1 MCLRS
6 SATRGGELR
15 GSAPVKYEHPHSAV
29 ASSDPTAIDV
39 PALASGQPSF
49 KEYDAEVSYM
59 AGRSDF
65 GTPSLSS
72 KWSPSTTG
80 GRDTSA
86 SDPDAATQVV
96 KKFVRDIVKGITLEV
111 LCAGGSA
118 TEIAVVSLD
127 RKLRTM
133 YMQRA
138 GKKDAKRRQIRLE
151 QVIEIAVGSD
161 VREEVELPV
170 DDQCVTLLLDNY
182 QALSFRFPD
191 VEERD
196 TFALCLSMFVDGRRE
211 EVFKQ
216 SHKDQA
222 A

>member
-6 SATRGGELR
+6 SVARGGELR
-15 GSAPVKYEHPHSAV
+15 GAAPVKYEHPHSAV
-29 ASSDPTAIDV
+29 
-39 PALASGQPSF
+39 PSTQRGF
-49 KEYDAEVSYM
+49 EEHVAEV
-59 AGRSDF
+59 GNVTDRSDI
-65 GTPSLSS
+65 GTPSLTSS
-72 KWSPSTTG
+72 WTPAHTPL
-80 GRDTSA
+80 R
-86 SDPDAATQVV
+86 DAAVGPSAGEMPNASCEGDAAQQVV
-96 KKFVRDIVKGITLEV
+96 KKFVRDIVKGVTLEV

-170 DDQCVTLLLDNY
+170 DDHCVTLLLDNY

-211 EVFKQ
+211 EVFQ
-216 SHKDQA
+216 QGNKDSTPPA
-222 A
+222 